1 MLKKDLVL
9 RSPVEKTIGS
19 NKIMDKGFGAVLSRA
34 GVGKTSFLVQIALTR
49 LLKDEK
55 ILHISLDDAMEKIN
69 IRYEDGF
76 HNLVDSIGYVDAQ
89 KAQEAWESISPN
101 KVGISYTEAT
111 FDTEKIKDYLDS
123 FKDADM
129 DLPTLMIVDGLNF
142 DEDLTGILDEMKSIH
157 ETSGMAIWFAV
168 KNHREGSPCEDSFPA
183 QLNGKEDLFKRAL
196 FLKPVENKIEA
207 VVLNDDTCQT
217 YLLNP
222 ATMMLMDFPE

>member
-1 MLKKDLVL
+1 
-9 RSPVEKTIGS
+9 
-19 NKIMDKGFGAVLSRA
+19 
-34 GVGKTSFLVQIALTR
+34 
-49 LLKDEK
+49 
-55 ILHISLDDAMEKIN
+55 
-69 IRYEDGF
+69 
-76 HNLVDSIGYVDAQ
+76 
-89 KAQEAWESISPN
+89 PN